1 MHRIATIFI
10 FCWGLAVGATAQV
23 AISFCPALDAK
34 DSAMVYL
41 GNEFKPAS
49 ARQCGRCNTS
59 CELAWTDP
67 VGGYALGYYVYKD
80 KNIDRWRFYGIA
92 EDYENLLRA
101 PLEAQ
106 IELQKHKLQDK
117 KMGVKTLVVPVNSY
131 LYRIQDEVQTILD
144 ASRHQFQAVRQYDSP
159 WGDLAQIFSSF
170 TVREKFAQ
178 LSVPFKGVDRAA
190 ACMNIFEG
198 LADSLFW
205 GYDVRRSGDTLL
217 RCSINLEYPSFEIA
231 IDGRASTI
239 DWAFYGPAQSEGP
252 QMVFRYDQCRRGIAG
267 IDTLVSQKLT
277 NGNDGYVV
285 ELTDES
291 EIKQFTCGKDPID
304 IIPGESHIAVIEA
317 QKSLNLK
324 TVELVATDIHGNVS
338 TKKVML
344 LQHETDPPK
353 FTLLNPK
360 NNIYLAP
367 GDEVVLDKFN
377 HRFVLNGMVK
387 DDSPIRWLKINGS
400 VVPLEDGNRFTHLV
414 LPSDNHQDMKVDLV
428 DANGNRLVKKFR
440 LEFKESGADRT
451 LKPGFDEEFLTR
463 DEKHLQRNG
472 KNGLSLQIKDDKFYM
487 ERIPQLDSAQSGGN
501 AEISQAAASN
511 PKLAIVPFGFEPMNF
526 NLDFELKFTYAQLVD
541 NSKFIITF
549 GMNDTEDSYYFI
561 FGERDNIFLGQMEN
575 GKPQCYGE
583 GCSQNAFNNIYTDYE
598 YLARE
603 RVSPSF
609 FGQGTKVQYTLTIK
623 RYNQFYIGTLDDP
636 QDWLFIEISNN
647 VDAPIK
653 FKWKLHN
660 GDTKITGT
668 KCGFGLQEKANIAVS
683 KVRFIKGDKEE
694 LPAFFDDKE
703 TERYC
708 LKTCFAGDTTKGERF
723 FDCLADD
730 YHALIV
736 ANGDFGGRVPTLDS
750 TLSRGRQLRDQL
762 VNNYQFKGENVT
774 LLENAN
780 EADFLSYLETKLPT
794 HLTTKDRLVIYLI
807 SHGTEDKAIEFKD
820 KALRSAYIWTTLAA
834 KKADGSSLYK
844 CKQVLVVLDACYS
857 GEMVPNKQPEYNPN
871 RSVCDA
877 AADRSRLV
885 MTSATNKTTKDSE
898 LTKEII
904 RALNAHPARFITVDK
919 LFDII
924 EPEVSKTMQGS
935 TKPSMSVFE
944 PSSHGDN
951 GSFLFVKRKF
961 YH

>member
-1 MHRIATIFI
+1 M
-10 FCWGLAVGATAQV
+10 GAKAQV
-23 AISFCPALDAK
+23 AISFCPALDTK
-34 DSAMVYL
+34 DSAMAYV

-49 ARQCGRCNTS
+49 TRQCGRCNTS

-67 VGGYALGYYVYKD
+67 IGGYALGYYVYKD
-80 KNIDRWRFYGIA
+80 KNQDRWRLYAIT
-92 EDYENLLRA
+92 EDYENLLRPA
-101 PLEAQ
+101 MEQEVA
-106 IELQKHKLQDK
+106 LQKHKLQDK
-117 KMGVKTLVVPVNSY
+117 KTGIKTLVVPVNSF
-131 LYRIQDEVQTILD
+131 LYRIQDEVQIILD

-159 WGDLAQIFSSF
+159 WGDLSAVFSSF

-178 LSVPFKGVDRAA
+178 LSAPYKGVVHAT
-190 ACMNIFEG
+190 ACMNTLEG
-198 LADSLFW
+198 LVDSLFW
-205 GYDVRRSGDTLL
+205 GYDVRRFGDTLL
-217 RCSINLEYPSFEIA
+217 RCSINQEYPSFEIA
-231 IDGRASTI
+231 IDTRASNI
-239 DWAFYGPAQSEGP
+239 DWICYGPVKAEGP
-252 QMVFRYDQCRRGIAG
+252 QMLFQYDQCRRGNTG

-277 NGNDGYVV
+277 DGKDGYVI
-285 ELTDES
+285 ELSDES
-291 EIKQFTCGKDPID
+291 AIKEFTCGKQPI
-304 IIPGESHIAVIEA
+304 IINEGDTRMVVIEA
-317 QKSLNLK
+317 QKSLNLQ
-324 TVELVATDIHGNVS
+324 TVELVATDIHGNAS

-344 LQHETDPPK
+344 LQHEVDPPK

-360 NNIYLAP
+360 NNVYLAP

-377 HRFVLNGMVK
+377 HRFVLTGMVK
-387 DDSPIRWLKINGS
+387 DDSPIRWLKINGR
-400 VVPLEDGNRFTHLV
+400 VVQLEDDNRFTHLV
-414 LPSDNHQDMKVDLV
+414 LPSDNHQEMKVDLM
-428 DANGNRLVKKFR
+428 DANGNRAVKKFR
-440 LEFKESGADRT
+440 LEFKESGADRN
-451 LKPGFDEEFLTR
+451 LKPGFDEEFLSR
-463 DEKHLQRNG
+463 DERHLQRDG

-487 ERIPQLDSAQSGGN
+487 ERIPQADSAQSGGN
-501 AEISQAAASN
+501 AEISQASTMN
-511 PKLAIVPFGFEPMNF
+511 PKLAIVPFGFGPMNF

-549 GMNDTEDSYYFI
+549 GMNDSEDSYYFI
-561 FGERDNIFLGQMEN
+561 VGERDNVFLGQMEN
-575 GKPQCYGE
+575 GKQQGFGE
-583 GCSQNAFNNIYTDYE
+583 GSSQNALNTVYTDYE

-603 RVSPSF
+603 RVTPSF

-647 VDAPIK
+647 VDAPVK
-653 FKWKLHN
+653 FKWKLQN
-660 GDTKITGT
+660 GDTKIPGT

-683 KVRFIKGDKEE
+683 SVRFIKGEKEE

-708 LKTCFAGDTTKGERF
+708 LPTCFAGDSTKGEKF

-750 TLSRGRQLRDQL
+750 TVSRGRQLRDQL
-762 VNNYQFKGENVT
+762 VGNYQFKRENVT

-780 EADFLSYLETKLPT
+780 EADFLLHLEKTMPG
-794 HLTTKDRLVIYLI
+794 HLTTKDRLIIYVI

-820 KALRSAYIWTTLAA
+820 KALRSAYIWTALAA
-834 KKADGSSLYK
+834 KKTDGSSLYK

-857 GEMVPNKQPEYNPN
+857 GEMVPNKQLEYNPN
-871 RSVCDA
+871 RNVCDA
-877 AADRSRLV
+877 AADRARIV

-904 RALNAHPARFITVDK
+904 RALNGHPVRFMTVDK